1 MPARPPEEIRTSI
14 VQRRQDLA
22 TSVEE
27 LRTRI
32 AVLTDWRRQ
41 ANEHRG
47 AVIAAAVVVGFV
59 VGRRIFS
66 RRG

>member
-1 MPARPPEEIRTSI
+1 MAARSPEEIRTSI

-27 LRTRI
+27 LRTRL

-41 ANEHRG
+41 ANEHREV
-47 AVIAAAVVVGFV
+47 VIAAAVVVGFV
-59 VGRRIFS
+59 VGRRLF
-66 RRG
+66 RRR

>member
-1 MPARPPEEIRTSI
+1 MAARSPEEIRTSI

-22 TSVEE
+22 TSVVE

-41 ANEHRG
+41 ANEHREV
-47 AVIAAAVVVGFV
+47 VIGAAVVVGFV
-59 VGRRIFS
+59 VGRRLF
-66 RRG
+66 RRR